1 MKTTSELQPCDAGI
15 IQSYKTKFRQR
26 QLRWMLRVLEEF
38 ESGTFDLEKIK
49 PDVKQAIIWTREAW
63 NVGVEQK
70 TIVNCWRKTG
80 ILPRADVEVVEES
93 RDVLSELAMLLT
105 EFATDKIPDVMAAK
119 DFLAI
124 DGDIPT
130 EAEEAACT
138 TATEEESSESEDE
151 EQPEHQPVSL
161 KEARAC
167 MAKVAEFIQVNS
179 ASRNLARFVDISM
192 EMQSELDKTVV
203 TVSHT
208 QAPMTRFFKP
218 VPKITTISPK

>member
-1 MKTTSELQPCDAGI
+1 
-15 IQSYKTKFRQR
+15 
-26 QLRWMLRVLEEF
+26 
-38 ESGTFDLEKIK
+38 
-49 PDVKQAIIWTREAW
+49 
-63 NVGVEQK
+63 
-70 TIVNCWRKTG
+70 
-80 ILPRADVEVVEES
+80 
-93 RDVLSELAMLLT
+93 MLLT